1 MTVLL
6 EALPI
11 SLHIQFIIHFS
22 LKRLTRPAGSY
33 KQSYI
38 NFCIISTF
46 LEKTKCSFQGGA
58 VIIKQLY

>member
-1 MTVLL
+1 MTALL

-22 LKRLTRPAGSY
+22 LKHLTRPAGSY
-33 KQSYI
+33 EQSYI
-38 NFCIISTF
+38 LYHLKVFR
-46 LEKTKCSFQGGA
+46 KTKCSFQGGA